1 MYEQDYIMRY
11 IKEMVRALLKLLF
24 HIDTA
29 SQMQERMDEKT
40 LQIYEYLTGLI
51 DKGDIN
57 TAENQLYELI
67 DAGDP
72 DGLKLALLFFDY
84 LNEKSDDFLES
95 NGFTR
100 NEIRDDLD
108 SIVSGYG
115 YSGFVNA
122 LF

>member
-11 IKEMVRALLKLLF
+11 MKEIVRALLKLLF
-24 HIDTA
+24 HIDTT
-29 SQMQERMDEKT
+29 SQIQELMDEKT
-40 LQIYEYLTGLI
+40 LQTYEHLTGLI

-72 DGLKLALLFFDY
+72 DGLKLALLLFDY
-84 LNEKSDDFLES
+84 LNEKSDDFLEN

-100 NEIRDDLD
+100 NEIRDDLNK
-108 SIVSGYG
+108 IVSGYG
-115 YSGFVNA
+115 YSGFVDA

>member
-29 SQMQERMDEKT
+29 SQMQERMDEKMI
-40 LQIYEYLTGLI
+40 QIYEHLTGLI

-67 DAGDP
+67 DTGDP

-115 YSGFVNA
+115 YNGFVNA
-122 LF
+122 FF

>member
-29 SQMQERMDEKT
+29 SQMQELMDEKT
-40 LQIYEYLTGLI
+40 FQTYEHLTGLI

-57 TAENQLYELI
+57 AAENQLYELI
-67 DAGDP
+67 EAGDQ
-72 DGLKLALLFFDY
+72 DVLKLTLIFFDY
-84 LNEKSDDFLES
+84 LNEKSDNFLES

-108 SIVSGYG
+108 SIVSEYG
-115 YSGFVNA
+115 YSGFVNV